1 MPRYLIERTFPNG
14 LDVPASDAGASLR
27 RAVTDTVF
35 GVTWIHSCATTDG
48 KRVYCIYDAP
58 SPDAIRRAAEC
69 EQHSVTHLAEVRV
82 LDPYFFK

>member
-48 KRVYCIYDAP
+48 
-58 SPDAIRRAAEC
+58 
-69 EQHSVTHLAEVRV
+69 
-82 LDPYFFK
+82 

>member
-35 GVTWIHSCATTDG
+35 GVTWIHPARRRMASASTAFTTLPRRMRSAARG
-48 KRVYCIYDAP
+48 M
-58 SPDAIRRAAEC
+58 RAALGD
-69 EQHSVTHLAEVRV
+69 TRG
-82 LDPYFFK
+82 